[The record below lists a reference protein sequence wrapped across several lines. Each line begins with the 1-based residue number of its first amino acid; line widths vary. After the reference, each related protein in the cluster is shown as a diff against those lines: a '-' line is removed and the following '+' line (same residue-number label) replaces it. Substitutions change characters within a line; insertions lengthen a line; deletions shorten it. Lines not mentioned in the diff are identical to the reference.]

1 MDSWQQAVGVV
12 GAYALG
18 SVSFAVVVS
27 RFMGL
32 DDPRTYGSQNPGA
45 TNVLRTG
52 NKRAALLTLL
62 LDALKGWLP
71 VWALRQWGGAPDALL
86 ALVALAA
93 FVGHVWPV
101 FFRFK
106 GGKGVATAA
115 GVLFGVSAW
124 VGLATMATWLIVAFF
139 FRYSSLAAL
148 SAGVFAPFYFALGQD
163 LVWPGSSAMLL
174 ALVAMSVV
182 LVWRHQDNLRRL
194 LRGEESRIGQKKTEA
209 SAEPPPA
216 G

>member
-1 MDSWQQAVGVV
+1 MDSWQQAVWVV

-124 VGLATMATWLIVAFF
+124 LGLATMATWLIVAFF
-139 FRYSSLAAL
+139 FR
-148 SAGVFAPFYFALGQD
+148 
-163 LVWPGSSAMLL
+163 
-174 ALVAMSVV
+174 
-182 LVWRHQDNLRRL
+182 
-194 LRGEESRIGQKKTEA
+194 
-209 SAEPPPA
+209 
-216 G
+216 